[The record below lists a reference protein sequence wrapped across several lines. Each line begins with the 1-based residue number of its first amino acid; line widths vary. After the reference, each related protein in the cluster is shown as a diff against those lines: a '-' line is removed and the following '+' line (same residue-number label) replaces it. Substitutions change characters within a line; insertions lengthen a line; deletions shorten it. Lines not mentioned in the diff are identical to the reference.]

1 MGVRFSLGAPPLR
14 KDLEIQGLFFRLGES
29 GLTEAAICPT
39 CPELAAER
47 PGLLSSAER
56 RYPDH
61 TTKDNAVNKIVYVK
75 AYFKPIGEE
84 VSVKVPTG
92 EIKKGFFGDKEIMKK
107 ETQWQQTGWSD
118 SQIDGERLSKDV
130 EDAVAQLNAD
140 GYEIQTV
147 LPILSGA
154 YDYALKY
161 RYEIRHN
168 RTELNPGDQSYVF
181 GYGYSFT
188 EGVTLVAKK
197 IQSSAS

>member
-1 MGVRFSLGAPPLR
+1 M
-14 KDLEIQGLFFRLGES
+14 
-29 GLTEAAICPT
+29 
-39 CPELAAER
+39 
-47 PGLLSSAER
+47 LSSAER
-56 RYPDH
+56 RHPDH

-118 SQIDGERLSKDV
+118 CQIDGERLSKDV